1 MKLTL
6 MLKLLPSPIQHSALL
21 QTIER
26 FNQACNYIA
35 AAAWQTKIFNKVK
48 LQTLVYRDVRGQF
61 GLSAQMAVRAV
72 AKVADAYKSSQDKQA
87 AFRPHGAMI
96 YDQRIL
102 GFKGLDTASILTLAG
117 RQLVK

>member
-6 MLKLLPSPIQHSALL
+6 ILKLLPTPEQHNALL
-21 QTIER
+21 ETMER

-35 AAAWQTKIFNKVK
+35 ALAFPGKNFNKVK
-48 LQTLVYRDVRGQF
+48 LQTLVYRAVREQF

-72 AKVADAYKSSQDKQA
+72 AKVADAYKTSKVKQA
-87 AFRPHGAMI
+87 VFRPHGAMV

-102 GFKGLDTASILTLAG
+102 SFKGLDTAS
-117 RQLVK
+117 